1 MGRQRQARLTLALH
15 EKTETETKTKT
26 KTKSRGSRGIRRGG
40 SESRQYSRVCKPITL
55 AKLAQSYSFWTSTLP
70 PLRFYPTGSPEFTA
84 AIACCRADTPLVPLA
99 NVVEKPIDSRSARPP
114 CRPGV
119 DSVSRRLARRTYIA
133 RRGRRCAAEWNGEL
147 FELSALLANVHG
159 GLLCR

>member
-1 MGRQRQARLTLALH
+1 MTPSLPFRPGGFGKPLWQLVKYYTSYRRARK
-15 EKTETETKTKT
+15 EKF
-26 KTKSRGSRGIRRGG
+26 S
-40 SESRQYSRVCKPITL
+40 
-55 AKLAQSYSFWTSTLP
+55 
-70 PLRFYPTGSPEFTA
+70 GSPARPGEPRRSVQ
-84 AIACCRADTPLVPLA
+84 ILWECCRADTPSCILGEG
-99 NVVEKPIDSRSARPP
+99 VEKPIDSRSARPP